1 MAACAVITPCLQI
14 RVGVGE
20 YTGVI
25 TGATVAVALTV
36 AVGCVAMTVAV
47 AVANMGVGVD
57 DGMTTVLVGV
67 GWAGMIGGRSS
78 HARIS
83 NNSSR
88 TRPTISG
95 LMIDAGGH

>member
-1 MAACAVITPCLQI
+1 
-14 RVGVGE
+14 
-20 YTGVI
+20 
-25 TGATVAVALTV
+25 
-36 AVGCVAMTVAV
+36 MTVAV
-47 AVANMGVGVD
+47 EVANMGVGVG
-57 DGMTTVLVGV
+57 DGRTTVLVGVCVGV